1 MKLALF
7 ALLALTACTPRP
19 TELQCTVDDTLSF
32 TTTGIIRVT
41 PADGALLITRADG
54 PTIIRNMLP
63 GETCEPVAEINW
75 ELAP

>member
-1 MKLALF
+1 MRLTLL

-32 TTTGIIRVT
+32 TAVGIIRVT
-41 PADGALLITRADG
+41 PDDGALLIQRANG
-54 PTIIRNMLP
+54 PTIIRNILP

-75 ELAP
+75 ELAR